1 VNTIIPFPLDSNIP
15 IEPNVGKPGKT
26 GSGSDLSA
34 ELATL
39 LRSRRVSLQN
49 VQTGLNKVLT
59 LEPLTSVKD
68 LIIVGDGPAAE
79 EIFQYCEDQTVR
91 GYRFCGVFNDTPID
105 GPLNA
110 RRIGDVESAKAYA
123 IQNKIDIV
131 YCALPGTRRSDITD
145 LMEFCERNTIRFRV
159 IPSADSF
166 IPVVKTSGLEFHGAV
181 PVSKIR
187 HEPLD
192 NATKRRLK
200 RAFDIMFS
208 LGVILFIFTWLFPI
222 LAFLVKLS
230 SRGPVFFK
238 QMRLGKDN
246 EQFVCWKFR
255 SMRMNKEADSK
266 QATKNDPRVTKVGA
280 FLRKSNLDEMPQFF
294 NVLFGHMSI
303 VGPRPH
309 PLRLNDQYRD
319 IIDKYM
325 VRHFVRPGI
334 TGWAQVNG
342 FRGETQTPELMEKR
356 VELDVWYLENWSFML
371 DLRIVVK
378 TVTNMFG
385 KDENAY

>member
-1 VNTIIPFPLDSNIP
+1 MERTLTPKNS
-15 IEPNVGKPGKT
+15 
-26 GSGSDLSA
+26 SGNAPRGLSGTDIGA
-34 ELATL
+34 ELSTL
-39 LRSRRVSLQN
+39 LRSGRYSLQN

-79 EIFQYCEDQTVR
+79 EIMQYCEDQTVR
-91 GYRFCGVFNDTPID
+91 GYRFCGVFNDEAIP
-105 GPLNA
+105 GLLGS
-110 RRIGDVESAKAYA
+110 RRIGDVEAAKTFA
-123 IQNKIDIV
+123 IQNRIDIV
-131 YCALPGTRRSDITD
+131 YCALPGTRKQDITD

-159 IPSADSF
+159 IPSAESF
-166 IPVVKTSGLEFHGAV
+166 IPVVNASELEFHGSV
-181 PVSKIR
+181 PVSKLR
-187 HEPLD
+187 REPLD
-192 NATKRRLK
+192 RPLNRKLK
-200 RAFDIMFS
+200 RAFDIVFS
-208 LGVILFIFTWLFPI
+208 LGVVLFVFTWLFPL
-222 LAFLVKLS
+222 LALMVKLS

-238 QMRLGKDN
+238 QMRLGRDN
-246 EQFVCWKFR
+246 KEFVCWKFR
-255 SMRMNKEADSK
+255 SMRMNKEADVK
-266 QATKNDPRVTKVGA
+266 QATKDDPRVTKVGK
-280 FLRKSNLDEMPQFF
+280 FLRKSNLDEMPQFV

-342 FRGETQTPELMEKR
+342 FRGETRTPELMERR
-356 VELDVWYLENWSFML
+356 VELDVWYLENWSFTL
-371 DLRIVVK
+371 DLKIVVK

-385 KDENAY
+385 KDPNAY

>member
-1 VNTIIPFPLDSNIP
+1 MEKTLG
-15 IEPNVGKPGKT
+15 PNDQLAGRSAVG
-26 GSGSDLSA
+26 A
-34 ELATL
+34 ELTAELSTL
-39 LRSRRVSLQN
+39 LRSGRTSLQH
-49 VQTGLNKVLT
+49 VQTGLTKVLA
-59 LEPLTSVKD
+59 LEPLTTVKD
-68 LIIVGDGPAAE
+68 LVIVGDGPAAE

-91 GYRFCGVFNDTPID
+91 GYRFRGIFNDSPID
-105 GPLNA
+105 GLLGQ
-110 RRIGDVESAKAYA
+110 RRVGDVEAAKSFA
-123 IQNKIDIV
+123 IQNRIDIL
-131 YCALPGTRRSDITD
+131 YCALPGTRRAEITE

-159 IPSADSF
+159 IPSAESF
-166 IPVVKTSGLEFHGAV
+166 IPVVKTSELEFHGAV
-181 PVSKIR
+181 PVSKLR
-187 HEPLD
+187 KEPLD
-192 NATKRRLK
+192 SSFARGAK
-200 RAFDIMFS
+200 RAFDVVFS

-222 LAFLVKLS
+222 LGLLVKLS

-246 EQFVCWKFR
+246 KEFVCWKFR
-255 SMRMNKEADSK
+255 SMRMNVEADSK
-266 QATKNDPRVTKVGA
+266 QATKNDPRVTAVGR
-280 FLRKSNLDEMPQFF
+280 FLRKSNLDEMPQFI

-342 FRGETQTPELMEKR
+342 FRGETRTPELMERR
-356 VELDVWYLENWSFML
+356 VELDVWYLENWSFVL
-371 DLRIVVK
+371 DLKIVVK
-378 TVTNMFG
+378 TVTNMFS